1 MAEQNNDLIAGRNAV
16 SEALRSQRSIN
27 KILLQQYLFKQI
39 NIEMIN
45 KLFIYLIIIK
55 FNPYTL

>member
-27 KILLQQYLFKQI
+27 KILLQEGAHGGNLGG
-39 NIEMIN
+39 MIA
-45 KLFIYLIIIK
+45 LG
-55 FNPYTL
+55 

>member
-27 KILLQQYLFKQI
+27 KILLQDRKSVV
-39 NIEMIN
+39 
-45 KLFIYLIIIK
+45 
-55 FNPYTL
+55 

>member
-27 KILLQQYLFKQI
+27 KILLQEGAHGGSLGEIIALAKQRVYL
-39 NIEMIN
+39 
-45 KLFIYLIIIK
+45 
-55 FNPYTL
+55 